1 MKYQRQID
9 LLQYINNK
17 GTVSI
22 AELLEHFHISKATLN
37 RDLTD
42 LEKEDSIRKVHG
54 GVVSNLPMQ
63 TFELPINKKE
73 HYNKDYK
80 EAIARKAVQLIQSN
94 QSIILDSGSTIWYL
108 AKELVKRRD
117 IENLTVI
124 TCDLKVAYTLA
135 EAENDNISLFVL
147 GGMKHKD
154 SFDLYGPTIVEILK
168 SLNVDLYFMGVAA
181 FDNKTGITHTYL
193 DDVSTK
199 KAMIQCARK
208 VVLCAD
214 SSKYGLVKRWSICN
228 INDINMIITD
238 NHLTL
243 EALNE
248 INELCSDVDL
258 VNE

>member
-1 MKYQRQID
+1 
-9 LLQYINNK
+9 
-17 GTVSI
+17 
-22 AELLEHFHISKATLN
+22 
-37 RDLTD
+37 
-42 LEKEDSIRKVHG
+42 
-54 GVVSNLPMQ
+54 MQ

-73 HYNKDYK
+73 LYNKAYK
-80 EAIARKAVQLIQSN
+80 EAIATQAVSLIQSN

-135 EAENDNISLFVL
+135 EAENDNLSLFVL
-147 GGMKHKD
+147 GGMKHKE

-199 KAMIQCARK
+199 KAMLQCAKK

-228 INDINMIITD
+228 VEDVDMIITD
-238 NHLTL
+238 NHLSDESL
-243 EALNE
+243 AE
-248 INELCSDVDL
+248 IKEKCSEIKL